1 MIFETKLA
9 KAVWISSHHD
19 LDFVY
24 LQLIFISM
32 GIFALFQIWRHSNL
46 LKFCFKD
53 FSWSNWIFR
62 FLNSIWWMNVLL
74 SRHVCILGSC
84 IPSPNDSFW
93 GFQKSKNYFHIFCE
107 SNQNYLKYLHAHL
120 IIFQTH
126 EKMTPTITQ
135 PWFCSRWKQAR
146 ISQLHLSF
154 WEQGAEKW
162 MNLWLAVSSLV
173 FVEFTAQW
181 ALSS

>member
-1 MIFETKLA
+1 MIFETKLV
-9 KAVWISSHHD
+9 KAVWISSHPD

-24 LQLIFISM
+24 LQLIFIPM

-84 IPSPNDSFW
+84 IPPPNDSFW
-93 GFQKSKNYFHIFCE
+93 GFQRSKNYFSHFLWTKSKLFTCAFHYF
-107 SNQNYLKYLHAHL
+107 SNSWKDDTHDHTALIQQSLKAS
-120 IIFQTH
+120 
-126 EKMTPTITQ
+126 KNKSITSFILRTGRRKVNE
-135 PWFCSRWKQAR
+135 PVTSYFLSCLGR
-146 ISQLHLSF
+146 IYRSM
-154 WEQGAEKW
+154 GAI
-162 MNLWLAVSSLV
+162 
-173 FVEFTAQW
+173 
-181 ALSS
+181 